1 VDDARARDAEKSPK
15 LSVPVASDLFS
26 AVFKYVCGM
35 VACAKG
41 QADVLDNSTFY
52 LHGGAPV
59 FPSVAIVAAFRFF
72 RVPKNLAAGLVSSS
86 AIGSMAGLFV
96 DKATRLR
103 ALIRSSLADGGAQV
117 PWGVAGV
124 TDDPALLS
132 GYLLAEDSTD

>member
-1 VDDARARDAEKSPK
+1 
-15 LSVPVASDLFS
+15 
-26 AVFKYVCGM
+26 M

-41 QADVLDNSTFY
+41 QADVLDNSIIH

-59 FPSVAIVAAFRFF
+59 NPSVAIVDTFRFF
-72 RVPKNLAAGLVSSS
+72 RVPKNSAAGLVSSS
-86 AIGSMAGLFV
+86 AIGSMAELFF

-132 GYLLAEDSTD
+132 GP